1 MTKSTQQKLFWTIL
15 LILPFAVAELI
26 SALALRGLIKPI
38 EIKMGLP
45 SPKEGS
51 VPLNYQPPH
60 PYKAYMYPPGGK
72 YWVKGATKLTTGGHT
87 YDYGLFQD
95 GVVFDAFGHGVLPED
110 EGLSTRAKEPGEYR
124 IMYLG
129 GSTTFQPWPFLTSSL
144 VARARGINVKTI
156 GAAAGGYTSQEN
168 VADLVTCGSAY
179 DADMIVAYLPIN
191 DIYYPARYPNFKRDY
206 THFRTPVVR
215 VIDRTAM
222 PDRSSILAWPFSAKL
237 IQTVLFNKKMR
248 EYVPKINAIDAV
260 TVKPTP
266 DELGIWLDKE
276 SFEGT
281 VDAVIDNI
289 FTMKTYAESRG
300 KRFVL
305 ITQKIFKTEEQFYDF
320 IDPYVLEAIERIKK
334 SPRLGGTTIIEMN
347 RLFPEPINEAAITR
361 VKRDFPDVELDFMQP
376 QAYDSMHF
384 SPASLYVFAS
394 IVAEQLSPLVPSA
407 PF

>member
-1 MTKSTQQKLFWTIL
+1 MTKSTQEKFFWIIL
-15 LILPFAVAELI
+15 LLLPIAVAELL
-26 SALALRGLIKPI
+26 SALVLWRLIKPT
-38 EIKMGLP
+38 EIRMGLP
-45 SPKEGS
+45 PPKEGA

-60 PYKAYMYPPGGK
+60 PYKAYMYQPGGK
-72 YWVKGATKLTTGGHT
+72 YWIKGVTKLTTGGHT
-87 YDYGLFQD
+87 YDYGLFPD

-110 EGLSTRAKEPGEYR
+110 EGLFRRAKEPGEYR

-129 GSTTFQPWPFLTSSL
+129 GSTTFQPWPFLTSNL
-144 VARARGINVKTI
+144 IARARGINVKTI
-156 GAAAGGYTSQEN
+156 DAAAGGYTSQEN

-206 THFRTPVVR
+206 THFRTAVVR
-215 VIDRTAM
+215 VIDQTSM
-222 PDRSSILAWPFSAKL
+222 PDRSSILSWPFSVKL
-237 IQTVLFNKKMR
+237 IQTILFNRKMK

-266 DELGIWLDKE
+266 DDLQIWLDKE
-276 SFEGT
+276 SFKGT

-305 ITQKIFKTEEQFYDF
+305 ITQKIFKTDEPFYNF
-320 IDPYVLEAIERIKK
+320 IDPYVLEAIGRIKK
-334 SPRLGGTTIIEMN
+334 SPRLNGTTIIEMN
-347 RLFPEPINEAAITR
+347 KLFPEPIDETWISR
-361 VKRDFPDVELDFMQP
+361 VKRDFPDVEVDFIQP

-384 SPASLYVFAS
+384 SPASLYLFAS
-394 IVAEQLSPLVPSA
+394 ILAEQLSPLIPLA
-407 PF
+407 PL

>member
-1 MTKSTQQKLFWTIL
+1 MTKSTQEKLFWVIL
-15 LILPFAVAELI
+15 LLLPVAAAEFL
-26 SALALRGLIKPI
+26 SALVLWRLIKPI
-38 EIKMGLP
+38 EIRMGLP
-45 SPKEGS
+45 PPKEGA

-60 PYKAYMYPPGGK
+60 PYKAYMYQPGDK
-72 YWVKGATKLTTGGHT
+72 YWIKGVTKLTTGGHT
-87 YDYGLFQD
+87 YDYGLFPD

-110 EGLSTRAKEPGEYR
+110 EGLFRRAKEPGEYR

-129 GSTTFQPWPFLTSSL
+129 GSTTFQPWPFLTS
-144 VARARGINVKTI
+144 
-156 GAAAGGYTSQEN
+156 
-168 VADLVTCGSAY
+168 GSAY

-206 THFRTPVVR
+206 THFRTAVVR
-215 VIDRTAM
+215 VIDQTSM
-222 PDRSSILAWPFSAKL
+222 PDRSSILSWPFSVRL
-237 IQTVLFNKKMR
+237 VQTILFNRKMK
-248 EYVPKINAIDAV
+248 EYAPKINAIDAV

-266 DELGIWLDKE
+266 DELRIWLDKE

-305 ITQKIFKTEEQFYDF
+305 ITQKIFKTDERFYNF

-334 SPRLGGTTIIEMN
+334 SPRLNGTTIIEMN
-347 RLFPEPINEAAITR
+347 KLFPEPIDEAWISR
-361 VKRDFPDVELDFMQP
+361 VKRGFPDVEVDFIQP

-384 SPASLYVFAS
+384 SPASLYLFAS
-394 IVAEQLSPLVPSA
+394 IVAEQLSPLVPLA
-407 PF
+407 PL